1 MSEPDCVSSS
11 IVNWHPDITD
21 MSALS
26 VMRVDPEC
34 DAKGEGCKIWLGME
48 MNNTVHYPYQ
58 LHSIIVL

>member
-11 IVNWHPDITD
+11 IVNWHPEITD

-34 DAKGEGCKIWLGME
+34 DAKGEGWKIWLGWK
-48 MNNTVHYPYQ
+48 
-58 LHSIIVL
+58 